1 MRLSYS
7 NFSFFVFLVF
17 GLLNNTY
24 AQEQFLKLDSLVI
37 IQSDLPMSLIPSR
50 SWEYEGHDTI
60 QINSQQNQ
68 LVKVRYCALTETS
81 TSNNWNANAEY
92 STQAPIYDLR
102 IGTPGFNFLDGIRF
116 GSESPYALRHNQD
129 EITSRSTTIDRFPD
143 VFIGNGETIFIDF
156 KRSFYSTN
164 RTVDYRLELLYFSYE

>member
-1 MRLSYS
+1 MRLSYN
-7 NFSFFVFLVF
+7 NFSCIVFLVF
-17 GLLNNTY
+17 GLLKNTY
-24 AQEQFLKLDSLVI
+24 AQEQFLRLDSLVI
-37 IQSDLPMSLIPSR
+37 IQSNLPMSLIPSR

-60 QINSQQNQ
+60 QINSQQDQ

-81 TSNNWNANAEY
+81 TSNYWNANAEY

-116 GSESPYALRHNQD
+116 GIEGPDNMRQNHD
-129 EITSRSTTIDRFPD
+129 EITSRSTTIDRFPN
-143 VFIGNGETIFIDF
+143 VFIRHGENIFIDY

-164 RTVDYRLELLYFSYE
+164 RSIDYRLELLYFSYE